1 MREWPS
7 IVPGVPEDYHIVINH
22 MHARIMMLTA
32 LNIGRPKPAW
42 RKHAKVYRLLTW
54 KPIGDTSNG

>member
-1 MREWPS
+1 MPYFGGTYEGRNF
-7 IVPGVPEDYHIVINH
+7 I
-22 MHARIMMLTA
+22 MHARIAMLTA
-32 LNIGRPKPAW
+32 LNIGGPKPAW

>member
-1 MREWPS
+1 
-7 IVPGVPEDYHIVINH
+7 
-22 MHARIMMLTA
+22 MHARIAMLTA

-54 KPIGDTSNG
+54 KPMGDTSNG